1 MVICRV
7 FAIHRGKWCVASV
20 LGNDHRRIF
29 IEGYRDTY
37 KILETSW
44 NHQSWHVLTVAQAP
58 LGGLAWTGDHSDHSP
73 FWPETFKKFWRD
85 CACAILI
92 LKGLP
97 KLKRCKGCRGSTL
110 MTLTQLNFRGTLS
123 MHVAL
128 WTTFGLNGH
137 FLTRPDNYQVMSSNI
152 NFNPARERKKKSG
165 KIFTIHQQ
173 LHPLKSNRH
182 QPPVPPLLVCI
193 STRLRTNP
201 VARSIAPINSFLAAW
216 YGDQQQKEADQ
227 SNLRKPIG
235 HHGTID
241 SIEELQLAKKIWH
254 PPIWQITIP

>member
-1 MVICRV
+1 MWICVLPSMVICRV

-20 LGNDHRRIF
+20 LGNDHRRIL
-29 IEGYRDTY
+29 IGISGYLYT
-37 KILETSW
+37 ILETSW

-110 MTLTQLNFRGTLS
+110 MTLTQLNLGELFQCTWHYEARLACEWS
-123 MHVAL
+123 FPN
-128 WTTFGLNGH
+128 TTWQL
-137 FLTRPDNYQVMSSNI
+137 PSNV
-152 NFNPARERKKKSG
+152 RKEKKSG

-254 PPIWQITIP
+254 PQIWQIPIP